1 MYRLLRIVFLVFAL
15 VMSALSIPQPTSAAS
30 CTYVLGFKA
39 LHALIPAVVGDC
51 RVDEHHNPTN
61 GDGLQETTGG
71 LLVWRKADNWTAFTD
86 GYRTWI
92 NGPNGLQERLN
103 TQRFSWEADHTGY
116 PLADP
121 APITST
127 SSTSTSSSVTST
139 GSSVSAGDTAIDSP
153 TALCRDGTYSY
164 SAHHQGTCSW
174 HGGVA
179 VWYR

>member
-1 MYRLLRIVFLVFAL
+1 MYRILRIVFLLFAL
-15 VMSALSIPQPTSAAS
+15 GTSLLGIPQPTFAAN

-39 LHALIPAVVGDC
+39 LHDLRPSVVGDC
-51 RVDEHHNPTN
+51 LVDEHHNPQN
-61 GDGLQETTGG
+61 GDGLQETSGG

-92 NGPNGLQERLN
+92 NGPYGLQERLN
-103 TQRFSWEADHTGY
+103 SQRFSWETGHTGY

-121 APITST
+121 PTA
-127 SSTSTSSSVTST
+127 SSASSVTSSP
-139 GSSVSAGDTAIDSP
+139 GSSSGSIVSTSGSTVDSP

-164 SAHHQGTCSW
+164 SAHHRGTCSW